1 MGLLSKLWHGKNDD
15 IQIRVG
21 SNRWQRIR
29 SGLSDLGTTIK
40 PWLPPVNYITIHYA
54 YFLIVGLVATLV
66 FWGASHPALS
76 IGFWDSMFL
85 AFSALTSAGLN
96 TVNISVL
103 STGQQVILAIVLMMG
118 NPIAI
123 SILTLL
129 FRMYIFERR
138 FKDIVQAERDR
149 KMKSTGAVVGMAGAM
164 FGLPVMSTFR
174 SRDKTESKSR
184 RFRTAIT
191 REREQGDMAG
201 MGTKIAKSPE
211 TTNSSQSKSPTPS
224 ELAEKNT
231 HIDLEAAKSPFLAP
245 PKANS
250 SDIPTSPGG
259 RSIKF
264 LDRIAEGEPSQ
275 VTGLGVSSAY
285 QRGSPQMTKQKSAV
299 GQETGRGRP
308 VRPNQEQTFSI
319 DTFLKQNKVNVGRN
333 GQFHNLTAKE
343 REYLGGVEYRAIK
356 LLIATV
362 TMYFFLWQLLGAIA
376 LGAWVSVN
384 NPLVAGEN
392 AQNPWWTGVFVA
404 ISAFNNGGLTL
415 LDAGIAA
422 FEDAWFLLVV
432 TVILMLA
439 GSAAFPAFLRL
450 TLWCMAQVLKYGTAE
465 GDYPVI
471 KETLDFTLKYPRRV
485 YTMLF
490 PSKPTWLLVAMLV
503 ILVAADW
510 VALLALSIGNSALDT
525 NPSGER
531 VFNMLFQSISI
542 WSGGFAIISPGAVYF
557 DIQVLWLV
565 IMYLETYPGTITMR
579 NSNVYEERSLGI
591 YAGDDEPSS
600 NEKPDPGKGDTA
612 QFAAE
617 TLLSVP
623 SQHNN
628 MPFSPTSAFSQS
640 STLST
645 RSIKKLAQVGRRG
658 TAFVGRQIQRRMTGF
673 QGVGVSAP
681 RRTGRVTG
689 GASRSTFFHVTPS
702 PASSPS
708 PSPSNSSS
716 ATVTSISAKNEGEVD
731 LVSQHVRSQLSHDIW
746 WMALAMFLIAIIETK
761 HSIMDPETYSVFN
774 IMFEV
779 VSGYTNIG
787 LSLGLPNQ
795 AYSFSGGLYTG
806 SKVVMV
812 LVMIRGRHRGLP
824 VALDRAVRLPKEQLD
839 EEEEEDAEIRRAISR
854 DTSVRSRMVSRRVS
868 FDGPSA

>member
-1 MGLLSKLWHGKNDD
+1 MGLLNRLWHNKDDSDD
-15 IQIRVG
+15 INIRVNL
-21 SNRWQRIR
+21 NRWERIR
-29 SGLSDLGTTIK
+29 GGLSDLGTNIK
-40 PWLPPVNYITIHYA
+40 PWLPPVNYITVHYA
-54 YFLIVGLVATLV
+54 YFLIVGLISTLI

-76 IGFWDSMFL
+76 VGFWDSMFM

-96 TVNISVL
+96 TINISAM
-103 STGQQVILAIVLMMG
+103 SGGQQAILAILLMLG
-118 NPIAI
+118 NPIMI
-123 SILTLL
+123 SVFTLV

-149 KMKSTGAVVGMAGAM
+149 KMKATGAVVGMAGAM

-184 RFRTAIT
+184 RFRNVIT
-191 REREQGDMAG
+191 RERDEANMTG
-201 MGTKIAKSPE
+201 MGTKITEPPETSKSP
-211 TTNSSQSKSPTPS
+211 QSKSPTPS
-224 ELAEKNT
+224 ELAEKKAQV
-231 HIDLEAAKSPFLAP
+231 DLEAAKSPFLAP
-245 PKANS
+245 PKAS
-250 SDIPTSPGG
+250 SADMPMSPGG

-264 LDRIAEGEPSQ
+264 LDPITEGEPSQ
-275 VTGLGVSSAY
+275 ATGLGVSSVY
-285 QRGSPQMTKQKSAV
+285 HRGSPPLSKQKSAV
-299 GQETGRGRP
+299 SQETGNERSARS
-308 VRPNQEQTFSI
+308 NQQQSFSI

-333 GQFHNLTAKE
+333 GQFHNLTAAE

-362 TMYFFLWQLLGAIA
+362 TVYFFLWQLIGAIA
-376 LGAWVSVN
+376 LGAWIAVN
-384 NPLVAGEN
+384 NPSAAAEN
-392 AQNPWWTGVFVA
+392 AQNPWWTGVFIA

-422 FEDAWFLLVV
+422 FESSWFLLVV
-432 TVILMLA
+432 TVFLMLA

-450 TLWCMAQVLKYGTAE
+450 TLWCIAQVLKYGTPE
-465 GDYPVI
+465 GDYAVM

-503 ILVAADW
+503 VLVAADW
-510 VALLALSIGNSALDT
+510 IALLVLSIGNSALDT
-525 NPSGER
+525 NPAGER

-557 DIQVLWLV
+557 DIQLLWLV

-591 YAGDDEPSS
+591 YAGDDAPSE
-600 NEKPDPGKGDTA
+600 EKPDPGQGDSA
-612 QFAAE
+612 QFAAQ
-617 TLLSVP
+617 TLLAVP
-623 SQHNN
+623 SQRNN
-628 MPFSPTSAFSQS
+628 MPFSPTSAFSQTS
-640 STLST
+640 NLST
-645 RSIKKLAQVGRRG
+645 RSIKKLSQVGRRG

-681 RRTGRVTG
+681 RRTGRVNG
-689 GASRSTFFHVTPS
+689 GASKSTFFHVTPN
-702 PASSPS
+702 PAYS

-716 ATVTSISAKNEGEVD
+716 ATVTSVSAKNEGEVD
-731 LVSQHVRSQLSHDIW
+731 LVSQHVRSQLSHDVW

-761 HSIMDPETYSVFN
+761 HSITDPEVYSVFN

-854 DTSVRSRMVSRRVS
+854 DTSVRSRVGVL
-868 FDGPSA
+868 

>member
-1 MGLLSKLWHGKNDD
+1 MGYKGALSRLGAS
-15 IQIRVG
+15 IR
-21 SNRWQRIR
+21 
-29 SGLSDLGTTIK
+29 
-40 PWLPPVNYITIHYA
+40 PWLPPVNYITCHYA
-54 YFLIVGLVATLV
+54 YFLLVGLAATLI
-66 FWGASHPALS
+66 FWGASRPALS

-96 TVNISVL
+96 TVNISAM
-103 STGQQVILAIVLMMG
+103 STGQQVILAVLLMLG
-118 NPIAI
+118 NPIMI
-123 SILTLL
+123 SIFTLV

-174 SRDKTESKSR
+174 SRDKTESRSQ
-184 RFRTAIT
+184 RFRTAVS
-191 REREQGDMAG
+191 RDRDQSMMAG
-201 MGTKIAKSPE
+201 LGTRIAASPN
-211 TTNSSQSKSPTPS
+211 TGDSQKSKSPTPG
-224 ELAEKNT
+224 ELAEKKT
-231 HIDLEAAKSPFLAP
+231 QADLEAARGPFLAP
-245 PKANS
+245 PNLKPTPS
-250 SDIPTSPGG
+250 EIPISPGG

-264 LDRIAEGEPSQ
+264 LDPITEGEPSHA
-275 VTGLGVSSAY
+275 TGLGVSSAY
-285 QRGSPQMTKQKSAV
+285 QRGSPQVTSQKSSV
-299 GQETGRGRP
+299 SQDTSNGRP
-308 VRPNQEQTFSI
+308 SRSNQEPSFSI

-333 GQFHNLTAKE
+333 GQFHNLTARE

-362 TMYFFLWQLLGAIA
+362 TVYFFLWQILGAIA
-376 LGAWVSVN
+376 LGAWIAVN
-384 NPLVAGEN
+384 NPSAAREN
-392 AQNPWWTGVFVA
+392 AQNPWWTGVFIA

-422 FEDAWFLLVV
+422 FESAWFLLVV
-432 TVILMLA
+432 TVFLMLA

-450 TLWCMAQVLKYGTAE
+450 ILWIMSQVLKYGTSE
-465 GDYPVI
+465 GDYAI
-471 KETLDFTLKYPRRV
+471 TKETLDFTLKYPRRV

-503 ILVAADW
+503 VLVAADW
-510 VALLALSIGNSALDT
+510 VALLVLSIGNSALDT

-542 WSGGFAIISPGAVYF
+542 WSGGFAIIPPSIAYF

-591 YAGDDEPSS
+591 YAGDDEPDSD
-600 NEKPDPGKGDTA
+600 EKMDPGKGESA
-612 QFAAE
+612 QLAAQS
-617 TLLSVP
+617 LLAVP
-623 SQHNN
+623 QGNN
-628 MPFSPTSAFSQS
+628 GPFSPTSAFSQTS
-640 STLST
+640 NLST

-681 RRTGRVTG
+681 RRPGRVNG
-689 GASRSTFFHVTPS
+689 GASRSTFFHG
-702 PASSPS
+702 SSPI
-708 PSPSNSSS
+708 PSNSSS
-716 ATVTSISAKNEGEVD
+716 TTIASISTTNEGEVD

-746 WMALAMFLIAIIETK
+746 WMALAMFLIAVIETK
-761 HSIMDPETYSVFN
+761 HSILDPETYSVFN

-806 SKVVMV
+806 SKIVMV

-839 EEEEEDAEIRRAISR
+839 DEEEEDAEIRRAISR
-854 DTSVRSRMVSRRVS
+854 DTSVRSRVVSRRVS
-868 FDGPSA
+868 FDGPSP